1 MKLVH
6 YDFSEPVEIKN
17 NFLCLAVENR
27 TLFRKYCA
35 DLYAQSQGFDG
46 KFIFTDGEQRLNF
59 GKSGQIIFDLFSL
72 SLKDKKMTSGLYD
85 CLTSV
90 SDQKYQSEF
99 ALIVQQIC
107 AYLDHMSAECD
118 LPIEYSENY
127 LLSDLLK
134 SAKVNFSENFDSLL
148 EKVISYIQAIQSF
161 TGVKILVFVNIR
173 GYFDDAE
180 FAELLKHIA
189 YSDISVVCLETAQ
202 PQCVGDEKIL
212 IIDNDMCE
220 ILVGSENL

>member
-6 YDFSEPVEIKN
+6 YDFSAPVEIKN

-72 SLKDKKMTSGLYD
+72 SLKDKKLTSGLYD

-107 AYLDHMSAECD
+107 AYLD
-118 LPIEYSENY
+118 
-127 LLSDLLK
+127 
-134 SAKVNFSENFDSLL
+134 
-148 EKVISYIQAIQSF
+148 
-161 TGVKILVFVNIR
+161 T
-173 GYFDDAE
+173 
-180 FAELLKHIA
+180 
-189 YSDISVVCLETAQ
+189 
-202 PQCVGDEKIL
+202 
-212 IIDNDMCE
+212 
-220 ILVGSENL
+220 

>member
-6 YDFSEPVEIKN
+6 YDFSAPVELKD
-17 NFLCLAVENR
+17 NFLCLAVENK

-46 KFIFTDGEQRLNF
+46 EFIFLDGEQRLNF

-72 SLKDKKMTSGLYD
+72 SLKDKKLISGLYD
-85 CLTSV
+85 CLKSL
-90 SDQKYQSEF
+90 SDRKYQSEF

-107 AYLDHMSAECD
+107 SYLDRMSTECD

-127 LLSDLLK
+127 LLSALLK
-134 SAKVNFSENFDSLL
+134 SAKVGFCENFGSLT
-148 EKVISYIQAIQSF
+148 EKVISYMQAVGDF
-161 TGVKILVFVNIR
+161 TDVKTLVFVNVR

-180 FAELLKHIA
+180 YAEFLKHIA
-189 YSDISVVCLETAQ
+189 YSDISVVCLECAQ
-202 PQCVGDEKIL
+202 PKRVGDEKIL
-212 IIDNDMCE
+212 IIDDDMCE
-220 ILVGSENL
+220 ILVGNENL

>member
-1 MKLVH
+1 MRR
-6 YDFSEPVEIKN
+6 FI
-17 NFLCLAVENR
+17 
-27 TLFRKYCA
+27 CA
-35 DLYAQSQGFDG
+35 IAG
-46 KFIFTDGEQRLNF
+46 QRLNF

-72 SLKDKKMTSGLYD
+72 SLKDKKLTSGLYD

-161 TGVKILVFVNIR
+161 TGIKILVFVNIR

-189 YSDISVVCLETAQ
+189 YSDISVVCLETVQ
-202 PQCVGDEKIL
+202 PQRVGDEKIL